1 MIVNVLA
8 VGKLRGLD
16 GPVRNYE
23 KRASRY
29 WRLSVDEVPQAKGK
43 DPGIVQT
50 SEAAGLQK
58 RLDPRF
64 RVVALSRGGRAFSSV
79 ELARWLDQCRVSAV
93 PGIHFLIGGAFG
105 LSPDLI
111 SASDLALS
119 LSSLTFPHDMA
130 RLVLAEQLYRA
141 GTILR
146 NEPYH
151 KGAE

>member
-1 MIVNVLA
+1 MHVLA
-8 VGKLRGLD
+8 VGKLRSLD
-16 GPVRNYE
+16 EPVREYE
-23 KRASRY
+23 KKAARY
-29 WRLSVDEVPQAKGK
+29 WRLSVDEVPQAKGR
-43 DPGIVQT
+43 DPRLVKAA
-50 SEAAGLQK
+50 EAVHLRK

-64 RVVALSRGGRAFSSV
+64 RLVALSREGRAYSSV
-79 ELARWLDQCRVSAV
+79 ELARWLDECRVNAV

-105 LSPDLI
+105 LESDLI
-111 SASDLALS
+111 SAADLTLS

-130 RLVLAEQLYRA
+130 RLVLAEQLYRS